1 MTRHFS
7 AIQDTCRFMFESS
20 VAGIGGKGSRSG
32 DSLRSNPLV
41 GLSFLVF
48 AGPELTAALG
58 DRGITRSWEEL
69 ESAWLT
75 GELAMYRISKAWGL
89 LFGV

>member
-7 AIQDTCRFMFESS
+7 AIQDTCRFMFGSS
-20 VAGIGGKGSRSG
+20 VEDAIGGKGSRSG
-32 DSLRSNPLV
+32 ESLRSNPLL
-41 GLSFLVF
+41 GLSFFVF
-48 AGPELTAALG
+48 ASPELTALG
-58 DRGITRSWEEL
+58 DRGTTMSWEEL

-89 LFGV
+89 LL